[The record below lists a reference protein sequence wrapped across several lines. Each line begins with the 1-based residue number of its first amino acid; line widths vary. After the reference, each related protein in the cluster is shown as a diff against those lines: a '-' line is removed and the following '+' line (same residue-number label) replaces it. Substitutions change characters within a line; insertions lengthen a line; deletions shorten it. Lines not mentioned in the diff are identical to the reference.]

1 MNERDDTR
9 LRDMLDAAR
18 VGTSFVAG
26 ETRDALAVDQ
36 KLVFAL
42 VRAIEI
48 VGEAANR
55 VSQETRAELPQIPW
69 RNIIGMRNRVIHD
82 YVNVD
87 LDIVWEVATRN
98 LPELIAELERVLPE
112 DEGE

>member
-1 MNERDDTR
+1 
-9 LRDMLDAAR
+9 
-18 VGTSFVAG
+18 
-26 ETRDALAVDQ
+26 
-36 KLVFAL
+36 
-42 VRAIEI
+42 
-48 VGEAANR
+48 
-55 VSQETRAELPQIPW
+55 
-69 RNIIGMRNRVIHD
+69 MRNRVIHD